1 MSCCFEMLT
10 VLSMDSSPIKGM
22 YRQKFKRECLPNG
35 QMTTPVIKKC
45 VVHTT
50 HKSYLKRFKSK

>member
-22 YRQKFKRECLPNG
+22 CRQKFKRECLPNE
-35 QMTTPVIKKC
+35 QMTTSVIKKC
-45 VVHTT
+45 VFHTT
-50 HKSYLKRFKSK
+50 HKFFETF